1 LDKFGRVDVL
11 INNAGIIRDKS
22 FTKMTDE
29 DWKLVV
35 DIHLNGAYA
44 CTKAAW
50 DVFKKQNYGRIIN
63 TTSGSGLYGNFG

>member
-1 LDKFGRVDVL
+1 MDAFGRVDVL

-22 FTKMTDE
+22 FIKMTDE

-44 CTKAAW
+44 CTKAVW
-50 DVFKKQNYGRIIN
+50 NIFKK
-63 TTSGSGLYGNFG
+63 